1 MKYTEL
7 LTRVQ
12 SRLDQLNTRERKLV
26 TWGGSLALVLI
37 GWFVLIE
44 PALTTIRQAPA
55 NQAALVDKAG
65 EVMRA
70 ALDLEALRGARSRV
84 VVPESD
90 LQARL
95 QELLDEQG
103 IAEQASLVFTAE
115 GEYRVEFSG
124 VSASGLLSW
133 MARAEAISSL
143 QLNLAEVEKVEAGVL
158 SGYVTLLPI
167 PSGTSGK
174 SPP

>member
-1 MKYTEL
+1 MKYTEF
-7 LTRVQ
+7 LTKAQ
-12 SRLDQLNTRERKLV
+12 NQLDQLNTRERKLV
-26 TWGGSLALVLI
+26 TWGGTVAMVLI

-44 PALTTIRQAPA
+44 PAMVTIQQAPA

-65 EVMRA
+65 QVMRA

-95 QELLDEQG
+95 QQLLDEQG
-103 IAEQASLVFTAE
+103 IAEQAGLIRTEE
-115 GEYRVEFSG
+115 GDIRVEFKQVPATG
-124 VSASGLLSW
+124 FLSW
-133 MARAEAISSL
+133 MSRVEAISSL

-158 SGYVTLLPI
+158 SGYVTLLPS
-167 PSGTSGK
+167 PSGSRGK
-174 SPP
+174 SAP